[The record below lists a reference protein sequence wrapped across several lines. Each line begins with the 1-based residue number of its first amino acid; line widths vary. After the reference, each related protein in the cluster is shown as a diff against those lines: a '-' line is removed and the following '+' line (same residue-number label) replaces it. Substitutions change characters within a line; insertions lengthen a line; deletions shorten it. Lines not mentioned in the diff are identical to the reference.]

1 MKINL
6 FIFILSFSLLF
17 AKKTSA
23 LSQGIKAYNF
33 RAEGAVGFKIQAG
46 PINQALE
53 QFLKAHK
60 NPEKELEAGIY
71 LLKCYYYKGKYL
83 STDDEQ
89 KKTMFSQGKA
99 LGEVLINSYPES
111 VGARYW
117 YLVNLGSWA
126 EVYGTLAAAK
136 EGVADLMRDHSNKII
151 QIDSEYADG
160 GGYFMLGAVNYK
172 SPYIPFILSWPSNDK
187 AIEYLTKASIIG
199 NSTPSQT
206 VYLARALYKDG
217 RKNEAR
223 KALDNLLK
231 QPFSTEKPV
240 EDYEQH
246 EEAKKLLKNWE

>member
-1 MKINL
+1 MKINF
-6 FIFILSFSLLF
+6 FIIVLSFSLLF

-46 PINQALE
+46 PINQAIE

-60 NPEKELEAGIY
+60 NLEKELEAGVY
-71 LLKCYYYKGKYL
+71 LLKCYYYKGKFL
-83 STDDEQ
+83 SNNDEQ
-89 KKTMFSQGKA
+89 KKTMFGKGKM
-99 LGEVLINSYPES
+99 LGEELIRSYPES

-136 EGVADLMRDHSNKII
+136 EGVADLMRYHSNKII

-160 GGYFMLGAVNYK
+160 GGYFMLGAVNFK
-172 SPYIPFILSWPSNDK
+172 SPYIPFILSWPSNDN
-187 AIEYLTKASIIG
+187 AIEHLTKASTTG
-199 NSTPSQT
+199 NNTPSQV
-206 VYLARALYKDG
+206 VYLARALYKD
-217 RKNEAR
+217 RQKNEAK
-223 KALDNLLK
+223 KALNNLLK
-231 QPFSTEKPV
+231 QSLSSDNPV

-246 EEAKKLLKNWE
+246 EEAKKLLKNWK

>member
-1 MKINL
+1 MKINF
-6 FIFILSFSLLF
+6 FIFILSFTLLF

-23 LSQGIKAYNF
+23 LNQGIKAYSF
-33 RAEGAVGFKIQAG
+33 RAEGAVGFNIQSG

-53 QFLKAHK
+53 QFLKAFK

-71 LLKCYYYKGKYL
+71 LLKCYYYKGKFL
-83 STDDEQ
+83 STSDEQ
-89 KKTMFSQGKA
+89 KKTMFGQGKT
-99 LGEVLINSYPES
+99 LGEDLISSYPES

-126 EVYGTLAAAK
+126 EVYGTFAAAK

-151 QIDSEYADG
+151 EIDSEYADG

-187 AIEYLTKASIIG
+187 AIEYLTKASVIG
-199 NSTPSQT
+199 HSTPSQT

-217 RKNEAR
+217 QVNEAK
-223 KALDNLLK
+223 KALNNLLK
-231 QPFSTEKPV
+231 QPFSSENPV

-246 EEAKKLLKNWE
+246 EEAKKLLKNWK